1 MFHLQDVVIFVPAV
15 IAIAVCGSL
24 QPIHGGAQ
32 NASAVEDT
40 TDNHIAWETWPAVI
54 TMLLAM
60 LITVRIVAGSG
71 LLLMSDVLAN
81 ADIAGLS
88 VNAKANLREGWKNT
102 SIVCA
107 LILGASLSL
116 MEWPVESDMANALYL
131 CSAMNTLGLSLMGV
145 LQPSFAL
152 MYTDHLS
159 VAATMNFVLCYPW
172 TIGNPMLCMG
182 LACLWLLC
190 TLTIWLVSER
200 GAIVGVYACCI
211 ALWVLWYTAGTIK
224 LMSRHRTFHS
234 PAQINQRSIGLRH
247 VNKCI
252 RESLEL
258 EAQVLSTKSPAI
270 LREDEMA
277 AGVLQSQQL

>member
-1 MFHLQDVVIFVPAV
+1 
-15 IAIAVCGSL
+15 
-24 QPIHGGAQ
+24 
-32 NASAVEDT
+32 
-40 TDNHIAWETWPAVI
+40 
-54 TMLLAM
+54 MLLAM
-60 LITVRIVAGSG
+60 LITVRIVAGFG
-71 LLLMSDVLAN
+71 KTLMSDVLTN
-81 ADIAGLS
+81 ADITEMS
-88 VNAKANLREGWKNT
+88 VSAKANLREGWKNT

-116 MEWPVESDMANALYL
+116 MEWPVESDMASALYL
-131 CSAMNTLGLSLMGV
+131 CSAMNTLGLSIMGV

-159 VAATMNFVLCYPW
+159 VATTINFVLCYPW
-172 TIGNPMLCMG
+172 TIGNPLLCMG

-224 LMSRHRTFHS
+224 LMARHRTFHL
-234 PAQINQRSIGLRH
+234 PAQINQRSEGLRN

-252 RESLEL
+252 RESLDL
-258 EAQVLSTKSPAI
+258 EAKVLANETPATQ
-270 LREDEMA
+270 REKA
-277 AGVLQSQQL
+277 KVLATTGV